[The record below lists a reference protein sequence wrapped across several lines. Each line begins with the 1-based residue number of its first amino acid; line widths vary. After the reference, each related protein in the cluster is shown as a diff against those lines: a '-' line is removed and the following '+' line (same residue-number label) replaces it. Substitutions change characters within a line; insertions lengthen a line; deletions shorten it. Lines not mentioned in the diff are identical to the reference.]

1 MKRFFKQ
8 PGSIITGIVAI
19 LAVWIILGR
28 WQAARQAAD
37 QSVSPAAVPVEIGT
51 IERGPMELRRIFSGS
66 LAPDAEFVI
75 APKVS
80 GRLEQIYMDLG
91 DVVEKGQVVAEL
103 DNDEFI
109 QAVALAE
116 ADLMVA
122 KANQVEARNALEIA
136 SRELKRFETLRSRG
150 VASDSQLDA
159 ARADQLAKQSALEVA
174 RAQLTR
180 AGALLETAR
189 IRLGYTRITAAWADE
204 GGSRVV
210 SERFVDVGETVA
222 ANAPLLAIVSLDPIK
237 GVIHVTEK
245 DYARL
250 RTGQAAELTTD
261 AFPEVRFNARVDRI
275 SPVFGQASRQA
286 RVELKTENPEGRLKP
301 GMFIRATIVL
311 DRVAEALIVPE
322 EALTR
327 RDEQTGVFLVDTG
340 GRTVSWHPVAVGLRD
355 NGRVEI
361 NDRSLSG
368 LTLPRAVVTL
378 GQQLLSPGAAIIIP
392 DQTGKPGSADRETP
406 QP

>member
-80 GRLEQIYMDLG
+80 GRLEQIYMDLS

-136 SRELKRFETLRSRG
+136 GRELKRFETLRSRG

-180 AGALLETAR
+180 AEALLETAR

-327 RDEQTGVFLVDTG
+327 RDVQTGIFLVDTG

-368 LTLPRAVVTL
+368 QTLPRAVVTL